1 MSKKEDVIK
10 SENDYDKPELVYAVS
25 LILNLHD
32 MPQEVNK
39 LSKPALWRIFDDLK
53 ARGNAFA
60 NLEDEL
66 RKVTRERNEMQTRA
80 VVAERKVKTM
90 ESNRNGTRKKPTRK

>member
-1 MSKKEDVIK
+1 MAKEEFEK
-10 SENDYDKPELVYAVS
+10 STNDYDKPELVYAVT
-25 LILNLHD
+25 LLLNLHD

-39 LSKPALWRIFDDLK
+39 LSKNALWRIFD
-53 ARGNAFA
+53 AFQERGNAFA

-66 RKVTRERNEMQTRA
+66 RKSQRELNEMTTRA

-90 ESNRNGTRKKPTRK
+90 EGKRRGSGSKTRK